1 MVGRQ
6 PLGIMMFQF
15 LRMMMQS
22 ECMVR
27 MVDRLFCAARQPAHG
42 QRWAVVKAILAGAL
56 LAVLTP
62 RGSGQLIVGGM
73 FNTVAGNND
82 QYFKKIAQWRGMLER
97 APNSNSEPPS
107 QWLPMVQGTSSEF
120 QFGVTDRVFA
130 LAFEPS
136 QQWLIIGGDFSQEPG
151 ALLRAGVLGELP
163 GPSRLREWH
172 YFYKKGAQGNL
183 LGGPVH
189 ALEYVAKPLEDGR
202 NSEKSVP

>member
-1 MVGRQ
+1 
-6 PLGIMMFQF
+6 
-15 LRMMMQS
+15 MMQS

-27 MVDRLFCAARQPAHG
+27 TASTAVDGFHCAARQLAHG
-42 QRWAVVKAILAGAL
+42 QRRAAVKAVLVGAL
-56 LAVLTP
+56 LAMLTP

-73 FNTVAGNND
+73 FNTVAGNNT
-82 QYFKKIAQWRGMLER
+82 QYFKKIAQWRGTLER
-97 APNSNSEPPS
+97 APNSDSEPPS
-107 QWLPMVQGTSSEF
+107 QWLSMVQGASSEF

-136 QQWLIIGGDFSQEPG
+136 LQWLIIGGDFSQEPG
-151 ALLRAGVLGELP
+151 ALLLAGELGELP
-163 GPSRLREWH
+163 GPSRLRAWH

-183 LGGPVH
+183 LAGPVH